1 MNFRVI
7 LYPLIFCLLSSC
19 ANFGP
24 KQLPSN
30 RILYNYSL
38 ENSDIQQK
46 LLNIIRLRY
55 SDAPYFLNVS
65 SIVSQF
71 TYTGNF
77 NGAYTGN
84 SHTALGDLPSSIFQ
98 LGGGGVLSEAPTITY
113 TPLQGKKYVTMLLTP
128 IDLSVVYMLI
138 REGWAVDRIFRMLF
152 QQLGSL
158 DNGMHAY
165 GTSLTVMP
173 HFEAFSQLCSVLK
186 VLQYNNLLD
195 MDDVKIGNKPAI
207 MLTVRGFNHLN
218 AMQRKIL
225 ARVHLTPSTPTIWLV
240 TVPSNNKQYIYV
252 QTRTVLSVF
261 NYLSKGVDVPQEHI
275 TQGSA
280 PVIHLKNGQVFDWSS
295 AMRGILKIYVSK
307 TKPKHASV
315 IIHYRKNWFYISEN
329 DFDSKQTLDLLT
341 IISSIYEG
349 SPSSSAPV
357 FTIS

>member
-7 LYPLIFCLLSSC
+7 LCALIFCLLSSC

-38 ENSDIQQK
+38 ENSDIQQR

-71 TYTGNF
+71 TYTGNL
-77 NGAYTGN
+77 NGGISNNLVGSAARAPIWQT
-84 SHTALGDLPSSIFQ
+84 S
-98 LGGGGVLSEAPTITY
+98 GGGILTEAPTITY

-128 IDLSVVYMLI
+128 IDLSVVYMML

-152 QQLGSL
+152 QQFGSL

-165 GTSLTVMP
+165 GTSLTVIP

-195 MDDVKIGNKPAI
+195 MDDVKVGDKPAI
-207 MLTVRGFNHLN
+207 KLTVRGFNHLN
-218 AMQRKIL
+218 AGQRKIL
-225 ARVHLTPSTPTIWLV
+225 ARVHLTPSTPTILLV

-261 NYLSKGVDVPQEHI
+261 NYLSKGVDVPQDHI
-275 TQGSA
+275 IKGSA
-280 PVIHLKNGQVFDWSS
+280 PVVRLRNGQIFDWTG
-295 AMRGILKIYVSK
+295 AMRGILKIRVSK

-315 IIHYRKNWFYISEN
+315 IIRYRKNWFYISEN

-341 IISSIYEG
+341 IITSIYEG